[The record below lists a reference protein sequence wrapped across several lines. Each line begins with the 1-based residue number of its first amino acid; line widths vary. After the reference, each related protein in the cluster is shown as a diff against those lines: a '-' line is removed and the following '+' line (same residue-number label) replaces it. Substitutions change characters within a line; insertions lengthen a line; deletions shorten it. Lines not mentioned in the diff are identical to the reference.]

1 MYIASLLVFMSCIL
15 LSLSIKRNYFSTITQ
30 SKISSKYSTILFRF
44 FGFLCLI
51 FSFILFFNL
60 HGLALGLAY
69 LAATFT
75 VASLIQTLL
84 LSYLTNWINKIFLI
98 LVLIITVLTLH
109 KQLDYFQTLVALE
122 SPHYNVNQT

>member
-15 LSLSIKRNYFSTITQ
+15 LSLSIKKNYFSTITQ
-30 SKISSKYSTILFRF
+30 IKISSKYSTMLFRF

-60 HGLALGLAY
+60 HGLALGLVY
-69 LAATFT
+69 LVATFT

-84 LSYLTNWINKIFLI
+84 LSYLTNWIHEIFLV
-98 LVLIITVLTLH
+98 LVLIIAVLILH
-109 KQLDYFQTLVALE
+109 KQLDHFQTLVA
-122 SPHYNVNQT
+122 YFD

>member
-30 SKISSKYSTILFRF
+30 SKISSKYSTMLFRF

-60 HGLALGLAY
+60 HGLALGLVY

-84 LSYLTNWINKIFLI
+84 LSYLTNWIHEIFLV
-98 LVLIITVLTLH
+98 LVLIIAVLILH
-109 KQLDYFQTLVALE
+109 KQLDHFQTLVA
-122 SPHYNVNQT
+122 YFD